1 MRYITYTHAG
11 ERHLG
16 LLDGESVQPLDW
28 EGDLLALIRTGSAP
42 GRRGTPL
49 PLSQVRLEPPLI
61 PGKIIAVGK
70 NYAAHAKEM
79 KGEVP
84 KAPLLFSKYP
94 SAVIGTG
101 DTITWR
107 TSITNEVDWE
117 GELGVIIGRRGK
129 DIAEA
134 DAYASIF
141 GYTAANDVSARD
153 LQNRIDSQWTRAKGL
168 DTFCPLGPC
177 VVTRDEI
184 ADPHALSVQTRVNA
198 EIMQDG
204 NTADMVYTIPMLVAY
219 ISQMFT
225 LEPGDL
231 ILTGTPAGVGNGRT
245 PPIFLK
251 DGDVVEVSIEGIG
264 SIANP
269 CRALP

>member
-1 MRYITYTHAG
+1 MRYVTYTFARNTQVGTLTGDH
-11 ERHLG
+11 
-16 LLDGESVQPLDW
+16 VQPVDW
-28 EGDLLALIRTGSAP
+28 EGSLNDFIRIGAQPSPSGEPLALSAVS
-42 GRRGTPL
+42 
-49 PLSQVRLEPPLI
+49 LSAPLI

-101 DTITWR
+101 EAITWR
-107 TSITNEVDWE
+107 KSITNEVDWE
-117 GELGVIIGRRGK
+117 AELGVIIGKRGK
-129 DIAEA
+129 DIPEAEA
-134 DAYASIF
+134 MDYIF

-153 LQNRIDSQWTRAKGL
+153 LQNRIDGQWTRAKGM

-184 ADPHALSVQTRVNA
+184 ADPQKLRVQTRVND
-198 EIMQDG
+198 ETMQDG
-204 NTADMVYTIPMLVAY
+204 NTEEMVYSVRMLVAY

-231 ILTGTPAGVGNGRT
+231 ILTGTPSGVGNGRT

-251 DGDVVEVSIEGIG
+251 DGDVVTVSVEGIG
-264 SIANP
+264 TITNV
-269 CRALP
+269 CRALD

>member
-1 MRYITYTHAG
+1 MRYVTYTFQGTTRVGVLTGDH
-11 ERHLG
+11 
-16 LLDGESVQPLDW
+16 VQPVDW
-28 EGDLLALIRTGSAP
+28 EGSLLELIRAGAQPSPSGEAQ
-42 GRRGTPL
+42 
-49 PLSQVRLEPPLI
+49 PLSAVTLRAPLI

-70 NYAAHAKEM
+70 NYAAHAREM

-101 DTITWR
+101 DEITWR
-107 TSITNEVDWE
+107 KSITNEVDWE
-117 GELGVIIGRRGK
+117 AELGVIIGKKGK
-129 DIAEA
+129 DIPEA
-134 DAYASIF
+134 QVMDTIF

-153 LQNRIDSQWTRAKGL
+153 LQNRIDGQWTRAKGL

-184 ADPHALSVQTRVNA
+184 ADPQSLRVQTQVNG
-198 EIMQDG
+198 EMMQDG
-204 NTADMVYTIPMLVAY
+204 STEEMVYSVTMLVSY

-231 ILTGTPAGVGNGRT
+231 ILTGTPSGVGNGRT

-251 DGDVVEVSIEGIG
+251 DGDVVAVSVEGVGTI
-264 SIANP
+264 SNM
-269 CRALP
+269 CRALD

>member
-1 MRYITYTHAG
+1 MRYITYTYG
-11 ERHLG
+11 GNTGVGSLT
-16 LLDGESVQPLDW
+16 DDQVQPLAW
-28 EGDLLALIRTGSAP
+28 QGSLIELIRVGAQPQAAGDLL
-42 GRRGTPL
+42 
-49 PLSQVRLEPPLI
+49 PLSAVTVRAPLI

-94 SAVIGTG
+94 SAVIGSG
-101 DTITWR
+101 DAITWR
-107 TSITNEVDWE
+107 KSITNEVDWE
-117 GELGVIIGRRGK
+117 AELGVIIGRKGK
-129 DIAEA
+129 DIPEAEVMN
-134 DAYASIF
+134 YIF

-153 LQNRIDSQWTRAKGL
+153 LQNRIDGQWTRAKGL

-184 ADPHALSVQTRVNA
+184 ADPQSLRVQTQVNG
-198 EIMQDG
+198 ELMQDG
-204 NTADMVYTIPMLVAY
+204 NTEEMVYSVRMLVSY
-219 ISQMFT
+219 ISRMFT

-231 ILTGTPAGVGNGRT
+231 ILTGTPSGVGNGRT

-251 DGDVVEVSIEGIG
+251 DGDVVAVSVEGIG
-264 SIANP
+264 TITNV
-269 CRALP
+269 CRALD